1 MTNVTDTDI
10 PPKYKQVFA
19 SGNITEQAE
28 ETYGAIAIA
37 IMDMLWLAWI
47 VVSMTLSWQNV
58 VVERDLA
65 VTKRISGVAQGSVHV
80 ERQDSRCRIV
90 VDGECEGK
98 LRGERLTGTTKAV
111 AMEWCKRQRR
121 QQSPS
126 ASVLRGSQGPMPQ
139 RGARGRPGALEQ
151 IVVVEPAHLWSDGG
165 GVEEVDITTLLMSV

>member
-58 VVERDLA
+58 ENGASNSPITYIWQLTGDA
-65 VTKRISGVAQGSVHV
+65 AMPISWLPIGYFFSWIINFLIFGLELIAWFVSGEFFLLYVHV
-80 ERQDSRCRIV
+80 GLFGGLIFGLFPVFFEIFYIV
-90 VDGECEGK
+90 G
-98 LRGERLTGTTKAV
+98 
-111 AMEWCKRQRR
+111 
-121 QQSPS
+121 
-126 ASVLRGSQGPMPQ
+126 
-139 RGARGRPGALEQ
+139 
-151 IVVVEPAHLWSDGG
+151 EPAW
-165 GVEEVDITTLLMSV
+165 